1 VGSPLLHQQIRK
13 APPRGS
19 PAQPFRRMRR
29 PQERVQL
36 LGGTMDLVKSSEVF
50 HFAAGKIA
58 ANKPA
63 LVANH
68 NLHSL
73 YLLKRDSELRSF
85 FRMADLVEVDSIPLI
100 LWARL
105 VGRRSRR
112 FHRCTY
118 LDWRDEFWA
127 TAERNGWRVYF
138 VGGQSG
144 VAEIA
149 ADKIRSQWP
158 GVRLK
163 THHGYFDVT
172 DGSPENERVIDEINR
187 FSPNVLLVGM
197 GMPRQEAWIVRN
209 YENLPACV
217 TFTVGGA
224 FDYEAGVQLPCP
236 RWAGQLG
243 VEWLFRLLTNPKL
256 LSRYVIEPWSLMGL
270 ALADLVSAARR
281 RVNAILA
288 MKTANI
294 FPRSFK

>member
-1 VGSPLLHQQIRK
+1 
-13 APPRGS
+13 
-19 PAQPFRRMRR
+19 MRR

-50 HFAAGKIA
+50 HYAAGKIA
-58 ANKPA
+58 AAKPA
-63 LVANH
+63 IIANH

-73 YLLKRDSELRSF
+73 YLLRRDPELRAF
-85 FRMADLVEVDSIPLI
+85 FRLADLVEVDSIPLI

-138 VGGQSG
+138 VGGKQG
-144 VAEIA
+144 VAESA

-163 THHGYFDVT
+163 THHGYFDIKSGST
-172 DGSPENERVIDEINR
+172 DNEAVVSEINR

-197 GMPRQEAWIVRN
+197 GMPRQEAWVVRN

-236 RWAGQLG
+236 RWVGQFG

-256 LSRYVIEPWSLMGL
+256 FSRYVIEPWSLIGP
-270 ALADLVSAARR
+270 ALADVVSAARR
-281 RVNAILA
+281 R
-288 MKTANI
+288 ANSVEAEKASYML
-294 FPRSFK
+294 PKSGK